1 MFKKMCPDCWD
12 DDQSLNILIS
22 LRLYYIVRKV
32 ESSSLS
38 FFFFFFS
45 FLEEKK
51 TTIKFLLEHFNNY
64 F

>member
-32 ESSSLS
+32 ESSSL
-38 FFFFFFS
+38 FFFFFF
-45 FLEEKK
+45 LEKKK

>member
-1 MFKKMCPDCWD
+1 MFKKMCPDCWA

-32 ESSSLS
+32 ESSSL
-38 FFFFFFS
+38 FFFFFF
-45 FLEEKK
+45 LEKKK
-51 TTIKFLLEHFNNY
+51 TTIKFFIEHFNNY